1 MKKFIERY
9 PIITFGIISIL
20 FLPII
25 GLANLELFPSSFN
38 YALMFPQWTPTLA
51 AIIVLVLSA
60 ERMKIRNL
68 FQRTLYKSVNLKW
81 LLLAAIIPIICCGAS
96 YAILMFVQYGE
107 FVPPVF
113 TRSIGNYIICLLAT
127 IFGCYGEEIGWRGFM
142 LPQLNEKHSLFV
154 SSLIVGLFWGVWHMR
169 FQIGLL
175 AFGLFIIGVVFYSF
189 LISWI
194 CTKTKA
200 NILAAIVFH
209 TAINMS
215 SLVLFENLLSDIT
228 QQQTDAGIASPNLY
242 VMLYG
247 IYATVFAIP
256 ALFVIKNMIGKKTI
270 GQIK

>member
-1 MKKFIERY
+1 MKKLVVKY
-9 PIITFGIISIL
+9 PIVIFSIISIL
-20 FLPII
+20 FLPVI
-25 GLANLELFPSSFN
+25 GLANLKLCPSSFN
-38 YALMFPQWTPTLA
+38 YALMFPQWTPALA
-51 AIIVLVLSA
+51 AIIVCALSA
-60 ERMKIRNL
+60 ERMKIRDL
-68 FQRTLYKSVNLKW
+68 FQRTLYKSGNLKW
-81 LLLAAIIPIICCGAS
+81 LLLAAIIPIACCMVS
-96 YAILMFVQYGE
+96 YVVLMFVQYGE

-142 LPQLNEKHSLFV
+142 LPQLNKKYSLFV
-154 SSLIVGLFWGVWHMR
+154 SSLIVGLVWGIWHMR
-169 FQIGLL
+169 FQIGLP
-175 AFGLFIIGVVFYSF
+175 AFSLFVIGVISYSF

-200 NILAAIVFH
+200 NILVAIVFH

-215 SLVLFENLLSDIT
+215 SLVLFENVLSDIT
-228 QQQTDAGIASPNLY
+228 QQQTDTGIVSPNLY

-256 ALFVIKNMIGKKTI
+256 ALFVMKKMIGKKTI